1 MNTIDNIIS
10 RINDETKRKVDDIV
24 NTSNAEIKKIND
36 DAKQK
41 VEDEISI
48 IRKRQENELK
58 NIKER
63 SKTSADIKKQKAELS
78 MKNDVIFDT
87 INKAKEKI
95 LNLPLNDYV
104 DLLKKLYDNNKPTS
118 DATIKFSK
126 KDLERLPKE
135 LFSYMEKNTETCK
148 VSISNEPANINGG
161 FIIDFGNIVWNL
173 SVDSLIDQNIDNII
187 DLTNNILFG

>member
-24 NTSNAEIKKIND
+24 NASEIEIKKIND

-41 VEDEISI
+41 VEDEINVI
-48 IRKRQENELK
+48 KKRQENELK
-58 NIKER
+58 NIKDR
-63 SKTSADIKKQKAELS
+63 SKTSSEIKKQKIELS

-95 LNLPLNDYV
+95 LNLPINEYA
-104 DLLKKLYDNNKPTS
+104 DLLKKLYDNNKPTN

-126 KDLERLPKE
+126 KDLEKLPKE
-135 LFSYMEKNTETCK
+135 LFDYMTSNSSNCK
-148 VSISNEPANINGG
+148 VTISNEPANINGG
-161 FIIDFGNIVWNL
+161 FIVDFGDIVWNL
-173 SVDSLIDQNIDNII
+173 SVDSLIDQNIENII

>member
-78 MKNDVIFDT
+78 KKNEVIFDT

-135 LFSYMEKNTETCK
+135 LFSYMEKNAETCK

-161 FIIDFGNIVWNL
+161 FIVDFGNIVWNL